1 MEKITLH
8 IVEPIGVHTK
18 IAAGIVNIA
27 SQYESDIFL
36 TYNKEKV
43 NLKSILNILALGITC
58 NSLVEIEI
66 SGLDEKK
73 AMQSLF
79 NYLYHNKIAKEVPA
93 LEY

>member
-8 IVEPIGVHTK
+8 IVEPVGVHTK
-18 IAAGIVNIA
+18 IAAGIVNVA

-36 TYNKEKV
+36 TYNQEKV
-43 NLKSILNILALGITC
+43 NLKSILNILALGITY

-79 NYLYHNKIAKEVPA
+79 NYFYHNKIAKEVPA
-93 LEY
+93 L